1 MHIEFSFFICLR
13 AAGLTFAVAGAII
26 EPKLARIWCGG
37 VDVAGQ
43 VTGSM
48 PASARDPPVQVETA
62 YTSEVGV
69 LEVDLVSGRT
79 ETVDRDT
86 VYNLLKGCL

>member
-1 MHIEFSFFICLR
+1 
-13 AAGLTFAVAGAII
+13 V
-26 EPKLARIWCGG
+26 
-37 VDVAGQ
+37 
-43 VTGSM
+43 

-62 YTSEVGV
+62 YTSEVGI
-69 LEVDLVSGRT
+69 LEVDLVSGCT